1 MSAMTLLKP
10 KPANGNGSTAARNW
24 LSPLNLHWAGVGLLV
39 LVNLYLLAHMALLW
53 HSEKDYNADAQA
65 EQRIELKTAGVAAAP
80 LRGLDTKVAAAATE
94 ADRFYVE
101 RLPRTES
108 DILAELGALSKRSG
122 VRLMR
127 VQYAPPGTVLTGTD
141 AQVTEVPMDATLSGD
156 YRPLVMFINSL
167 ERDKMFF
174 VIKTVT
180 LTGQQTGTVSLRL
193 RLTTYLR
200 EGGALEPIAGD
211 GAKQLIGEATEPGAP
226 FGGPG
231 R

>member
-1 MSAMTLLKP
+1 MSATTLLKLNT
-10 KPANGNGSTAARNW
+10 ANGNGTGQARNW
-24 LSPLNLHWAGVGLLV
+24 FSPLNLHWAGVGLLV

-53 HSEKDYNADAQA
+53 HGEKNYNADAQA
-65 EQRIELKTAGVAAAP
+65 EQRIELKTAGAAAAP
-80 LRGLDTKVAAAATE
+80 LRGLDTKVAAATRE
-94 ADRFYVE
+94 ADRFYAQ

-108 DILAELGALSKRSG
+108 DILAELGALSKKSG

-127 VQYAPPGTVLTGTD
+127 VQYASQGKVLAGTD
-141 AQVTEVPMDATLSGD
+141 AELTEAPMDATLSGD
-156 YRPLVMFINSL
+156 YRPLVLFINSL

-200 EGGALEPIAGD
+200 EGGAEPSEVDAARPQAGD
-211 GAKQLIGEATEPGAP
+211 VNNTGAAN
-226 FGGPG
+226 GGLG